1 MRDAYTCNGNLE
13 GRQVSEWRDNDAAV
27 ALLKNENE
35 KENKYEE
42 SVRKK
47 NKNVQPL
54 RNSQTDYTF
63 KIIKNIYKH
72 SYCSLH
78 LHLQLNTII

>member
-13 GRQVSEWRDNDAAV
+13 GRQASEWRDNDAAV

-54 RNSQTDYTF
+54 RNFQTVYTLN
-63 KIIKNIYKH
+63 IITKNI
-72 SYCSLH
+72 
-78 LHLQLNTII
+78 